1 MEIVRVENLTFTYP
15 EATSAALTAV
25 NLSLVP
31 GEFVTLCGKSGSGKS
46 TLLRL
51 LKPSVSP
58 VGRLS
63 GVRLFEGKPLETVP
77 VRAEAQK
84 IGFIGQNP
92 SDCVV
97 TDTVWHEL
105 AFGLESLGE
114 PTEKIRA
121 RVAEIASYFGIA
133 DWFHKPTNTLSGGE
147 EQLLCLA
154 SVMVMQPTLL
164 LLDEPTA
171 KLDPIAAHRFLQSLS
186 RVCRELGTTVLLSE
200 HRLDEALPLS
210 DRMLVM
216 ENGRILADGS
226 PRTVAKALHRQK
238 NELFAALPAPTRVAM
253 LAEDAAH
260 DPPLTVREGRLW
272 LEKQMLD
279 RKAVPE
285 QLLPE
290 APKTVLQAKNLYFRY
305 QKDASDV
312 LHDFSI
318 SLHEGELYAL
328 LGANG
333 VGKSTAL
340 SVLCGKNKP
349 FHGTLR
355 LSDGKKAAILPQ
367 EPTDLFFGKC
377 VREDLLAVCDAK
389 DAESGKRYD
398 ELVRFF
404 GLETLLERHPY
415 DLSGGERQKAALAKL
430 LLSGAEVLLLDEPTK
445 GLDAPFK
452 KTLAALFEAL
462 KQRGIS
468 LLVVSHDLEF
478 CAVAADRCGLFFD
491 GGIVSENM
499 AHRFFADNRTY
510 TTAVH
515 RMSET
520 LVENAVTEED
530 LLCALGKTSLRQNP
544 DGGSASERTPEL
556 PPKTNE
562 TADELQPKAAL
573 PVSQEKPAAHSLTA
587 AFLWLVLA
595 VPLTVLCGIYLFDD
609 RKYLFISLL
618 IMAETALPFFALF
631 EKRKPKVTELVV
643 LAALCAVGVGGRV
656 ALVHVPQFK
665 PVAALVIVSGVCF
678 GGEYGFLVGSL
689 VAFLSNFFFGQGPW
703 TPWQMFAFGLIGLLA
718 GVFFYPPKKVRGSL
732 YRLRLCVFGFL
743 TVLVLYGGL
752 LDTATVLMA
761 EPYPTLAAFLA
772 AFAAGFPLNL
782 IHAFSTVL
790 FLFFFG
796 EPLMEK
802 LERVKTKYG
811 LR

>member
-58 VGRLS
+58 VGRIS
-63 GVRLFEGKPLETVP
+63 GVRLFEGRPLDAADART
-77 VRAEAQK
+77 EAQK

-105 AFGLESLGE
+105 AFGLESHGE

-154 SVMVMQPTLL
+154 SVMVKQPTLL

-216 ENGRILADGS
+216 ENGRILADSS

-253 LAEDAAH
+253 LAEDAVH

-272 LEKQMLD
+272 LEKQPLD

-462 KQRGIS
+462 KQRGVS

-491 GGIVSENM
+491 GGIVSENT

-544 DGGSASERTPEL
+544 DGGSASEQTPEP

-562 TADELQPKAAL
+562 TADEPQPKAAL
-573 PVSQEKPAAHSLTA
+573 PVSQEKSAAHSLTA

-752 LDTATVLMA
+752 LDMATVLMA

>member
-58 VGRLS
+58 VGRIS
-63 GVRLFEGKPLETVP
+63 GVRLFEGRPLDAAG
-77 VRAEAQK
+77 VRTESQK
-84 IGFIGQNP
+84 IGFIGHNP

-272 LEKQMLD
+272 LEKQPLD
-279 RKAVPE
+279 RKALPE

-333 VGKSTAL
+333 VGKTTAL

-349 FHGTLR
+349 FHGTLWFA
-355 LSDGKKAAILPQ
+355 DGKKTAILPQ

-389 DAESGKRYD
+389 DAESGRRYD

-462 KQRGIS
+462 KQRGVS

-491 GGIVSENM
+491 GGIVSENT

-544 DGGSASERTPEL
+544 DVGSASEQTPKL
-556 PPKTNE
+556 PTQTNE
-562 TADELQPKAAL
+562 TPDEPHPKVVL
-573 PVSQEKPAAHSLTA
+573 PVSQEKPASHSLTA

-732 YRLRLCVFGFL
+732 DRLRLCVFGFL

-772 AFAAGFPLNL
+772 AFSAGFPLNL

>member
-58 VGRLS
+58 VGCIS
-63 GVRLFEGKPLETVP
+63 GVRLFEGRPLDAADART
-77 VRAEAQK
+77 EAQK

-216 ENGRILADGS
+216 ENGRILADSS
-226 PRTVAKALHRQK
+226 PRTVAKVLHRQK

-253 LAEDAAH
+253 LAEDTAH
-260 DPPLTVREGRLW
+260 NPPLTVREGRLW
-272 LEKQMLD
+272 LEKQPLD

-290 APKTVLQAKNLYFRY
+290 APKIVLQAKNLYFRY

-743 TVLVLYGGL
+743 TGLVL
-752 LDTATVLMA
+752 
-761 EPYPTLAAFLA
+761 
-772 AFAAGFPLNL
+772 
-782 IHAFSTVL
+782 
-790 FLFFFG
+790 
-796 EPLMEK
+796 
-802 LERVKTKYG
+802 
-811 LR
+811 

>member
-58 VGRLS
+58 VGRIS
-63 GVRLFEGKPLETVP
+63 GVRLFEGRPLDAAG
-77 VRAEAQK
+77 VRTEAQK

-272 LEKQMLD
+272 LEKQPLD

-333 VGKSTAL
+333 VGKTTAL

-349 FHGTLR
+349 FHGTLWFA
-355 LSDGKKAAILPQ
+355 DGKKTAILPQ

-389 DAESGKRYD
+389 DAESGRRYA

-462 KQRGIS
+462 KQRGVS
-468 LLVVSHDLEF
+468 LLMVSHDLEF

-491 GGIVSENM
+491 GGIVSENT

-544 DGGSASERTPEL
+544 DGGSASEQTPKL
-556 PPKTNE
+556 PPQTNE
-562 TADELQPKAAL
+562 TPDEPQPKAAL
-573 PVSQEKPAAHSLTA
+573 PVSQEKPASHSLTA
-587 AFLWLVLA
+587 AFLWLVIA

-772 AFAAGFPLNL
+772 AFSAGFPLNL

>member
-15 EATSAALTAV
+15 EATSVALTAV

-58 VGRLS
+58 VGRIS
-63 GVRLFEGKPLETVP
+63 GVRLFEGRPLDAAG
-77 VRAEAQK
+77 VRTEAQK

-272 LEKQMLD
+272 LEKQPLD

-333 VGKSTAL
+333 VGKTTAL

-349 FHGTLR
+349 FHGTLWFA
-355 LSDGKKAAILPQ
+355 DGKKTAILPQ

-389 DAESGKRYD
+389 DAESGRRYD

-462 KQRGIS
+462 KQRGVS

-491 GGIVSENM
+491 GGIVSENT

-544 DGGSASERTPEL
+544 DGGSASEQTPKL
-556 PPKTNE
+556 PPQTNE
-562 TADELQPKAAL
+562 TPDEPQPKAAL
-573 PVSQEKPAAHSLTA
+573 PVSQEKPASHSLTA

-772 AFAAGFPLNL
+772 AFSAGFPLNL